1 MPNVAGTY
9 SINIAAPGQALT
21 GTLTL
26 TQQGGQLTGTMTTD
40 LGTGPIRD
48 GKVTQNGFSFAGTVN
63 FGGQTIDYTVQVTVT
78 GNTFS
83 GTVDSPQGAIPITG
97 TKNP

>member
-1 MPNVAGTY
+1 M
-9 SINIAAPGQALT
+9 
-21 GTLTL
+21 
-26 TQQGGQLTGTMTTD
+26 
-40 LGTGPIRD
+40 
-48 GKVTQNGFSFAGTVN
+48 QNGFSFAGTVM
-63 FGGQTIDYTVQVTVT
+63 FGGQSIDFTVQATVT